1 MSKFRGK
8 RLQLQEEIVMTE
20 DLLDLPPRGLALL
33 HACQPQ
39 ARKQVEVLSDIVMA
53 SGLRRPAMNILCNGD
68 FGWDADYLTTLVRK
82 YSQGGRVAQV
92 VFYLTNGPAARHRQT
107 QVMDGF
113 ASRTAPEQFR
123 RLILTD
129 RQFQQEYQALVWRL
143 ADLVAEIHQAGGQAL
158 IVPQLED
165 NQTDRS
171 FAMMLELTRSA
182 LPQDLAIR
190 YGRNPCVGC
199 YPGNEGGLP
208 AGCFLEE
215 HHHSADI
222 DFTLQDGILSNDGCT
237 CAFTDETP
245 AYTPWLP
252 LENFAGVQ
260 GRTGLMNSIFLLW
273 NAKYQGLDR
282 TALPPAKRK
291 YVMPTENER
300 AFLIEFLRKPVGN
313 GR

>member
-1 MSKFRGK
+1 MEKTTD
-8 RLQLQEEIVMTE
+8 EETVMTE
-20 DLLDLPPRGLALL
+20 NLLDLPPRGLALL

-39 ARKQVEVLSDIVMA
+39 AREQVETLSDIVMA

-82 YSQGGRVAQV
+82 YSQAGRAAQV
-92 VFYLTNGPAARHRQT
+92 VFYLTNGPAARHWQT

-113 ASRTAPEQFR
+113 ASRMPPEQFR
-123 RLILTD
+123 RMILTD
-129 RQFQQEYQALVWRL
+129 QQFQQEYQALAERL
-143 ADLVAEIHQAGGQAL
+143 TGLVAEIHQAGGQAL
-158 IVPQLED
+158 ILPQLED

-171 FAMMLELTRSA
+171 FAMMLELARSA
-182 LPQDLAIR
+182 LPQDSAIR

-208 AGCFLEE
+208 VGCFLEE
-215 HHHSADI
+215 HHHSSGT
-222 DFTLQDGILSNDGCT
+222 DFTLDNGILSNDGCT
-237 CAFTDETP
+237 CAFPNETP
-245 AYTPWLP
+245 VYTPWLP

-260 GRTGLMNSIFLLW
+260 GRTGRMNSIFLLW

-282 TALPPAKRK
+282 TAVPPAKRN

-300 AFLIEFLRKPVGN
+300 AMLIEFLRKPVDS